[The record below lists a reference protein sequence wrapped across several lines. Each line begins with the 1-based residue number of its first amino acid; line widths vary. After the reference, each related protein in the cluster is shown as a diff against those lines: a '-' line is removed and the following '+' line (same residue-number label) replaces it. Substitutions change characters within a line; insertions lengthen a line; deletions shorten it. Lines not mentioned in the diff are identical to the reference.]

1 MQRVE
6 RSAVDPPA
14 PTTVRAPCPYLSH
27 FGLREVPFRATADPR
42 RLWLGR
48 VRRSTFDSLS
58 AALRDGEGVVLLTGK
73 VGTGKTSLAHGLAE
87 RLRDAGLGVGV
98 ISPSGA
104 EPVELL
110 QAVTAVFRETGALD
124 GGDGPVTSCGA
135 LLDRAGSIDRKLVL
149 IIDEAQEMGAELLRE
164 TAELTRLAS
173 QHRCR
178 LAVLLVGQ
186 NDKLNALLSDHRL
199 ELLNK
204 QITLHCTLEVLS
216 PAEVGDYIRHYL
228 ATAGAHYEIFSVDA
242 IHEIARLSG
251 GIPASI
257 NVLGELALLTG
268 RQRGVRTIT
277 QEIVVDSGWTPPPGE
292 ATVPSVVRPASIS
305 QPSRRIRASV
315 VRRATTISV
324 GVVAAAVLVVGG
336 YSLYARSSTGLR
348 REPSRPVLQAP
359 LALEPSEKSRP
370 ADTPAPTPPPALLQ
384 PPAVEKPPA
393 IAPTTVGA
401 AGPSTER
408 AAPAA
413 ESTPSVSPP
422 PPPAPAKSVRPKET
436 PPRERGVAADT
447 GAARSP
453 EAVRRRESAIDSK
466 RGPTPVVVEQ
476 RNPRSDATVSSGL
489 PPKTS
494 DQDRDTPDP
503 AAIVDWFLKEY
514 SPSSR

>member
-58 AALRDGEGVVLLTGK
+58 AALRDGDGVVLLTGK

-87 RLRDAGLGVGV
+87 RLRDAGLGVGL

-110 QAVTAVFRETGALD
+110 QEVTAAFRETGALD
-124 GGDGPVTSCGA
+124 GGDEPVTSLGA
-135 LLDRAGSIDRKLVL
+135 LLDRAGSIDRKLAL
-149 IIDEAQEMGAELLRE
+149 IIDEAQEMDAELLRE
-164 TAELTRLAS
+164 TAELTLLAS
-173 QHRCR
+173 QHRRR

-186 NDKLNALLSDHRL
+186 DKLNALRSDHRL

-277 QEIVVDSGWTPPPGE
+277 HQIVVDSGWTPPPGE
-292 ATVPSVVRPASIS
+292 ATVPSVVRPAGITA
-305 QPSRRIRASV
+305 PSRRLRASV
-315 VRRATTISV
+315 VRRAATMSV
-324 GVVAAAVLVVGG
+324 GAAAAVVLVVGG
-336 YSLYARSSTGLR
+336 YSLYARSTTGPR
-348 REPSRPVLQAP
+348 RDPSPPTVQAP
-359 LALEPSEKSRP
+359 RAVEPSEKSRP
-370 ADTPAPTPPPALLQ
+370 TDTPAPTPPPALVP
-384 PPAVEKPPA
+384 PPAVAKPPA
-393 IAPTTVGA
+393 IAPATVGA
-401 AGPSTER
+401 AVRSTER

-413 ESTPSVSPP
+413 ESALSISPP
-422 PPPAPAKSVRPKET
+422 PPPAPARGVRPKEA
-436 PPRERGVAADT
+436 PPRERGVAVDT

-466 RGPTPVVVEQ
+466 RVSTPVAVEQ
-476 RNPRSDATVSSGL
+476 RNPRSDTTVSSG
-489 PPKTS
+489 PRRETS

-503 AAIVDWFLKEY
+503 AGIVDWFLKEY
-514 SPSSR
+514 SPASR